1 MPATPL
7 GRARS
12 CGQIVQ
18 AFGSYSTLRDLL
30 LKPTDVMS
38 KPYST
43 QLSKRR
49 AADSSYSIK
58 SERKYGSPIC
68 LLLAT
73 RHLTGL
79 RERVECVSSKTTSPA
94 PLLEAT
100 PRRQRGG
107 VLYAPYV
114 VTWSVLVP
122 LPPRQLL
129 PTLLRALTALDSA
142 RVRLPIAVT
151 P

>member
-1 MPATPL
+1 M
-7 GRARS
+7 
-12 CGQIVQ
+12 
-18 AFGSYSTLRDLL
+18 
-30 LKPTDVMS
+30 
-38 KPYST
+38 
-43 QLSKRR
+43 
-49 AADSSYSIK
+49 
-58 SERKYGSPIC
+58 
-68 LLLAT
+68 
-73 RHLTGL
+73 
-79 RERVECVSSKTTSPA
+79 ECVSSKTTSPA